1 MKTRLNENE
10 KMGALRGLLE
20 NLVERKHP
28 YAKKMA
34 MAGIRPE
41 YIQSRKDLKLLPYM
55 TKKDLL
61 ANYPLGWLAC
71 DRRDLVRFHATSG
84 TTGNPTVVAYTA
96 ADIQS
101 WSDAVSWCLGLAGL
115 DHHDTLHVAYGYGLF
130 TGGLGLHYGAEQK
143 GVSVIPV
150 SGGFTERQVKL
161 MGDLEATAL
170 ACTPSYALLLAEAIE
185 KSETPPAKL
194 KVGIFGAEAWSE
206 GLRHDL
212 EGKLGIK
219 ALDIYGLSEAM
230 GPGVAMECLQQNGLH
245 VADSFIPEI
254 IDPETLEV
262 EPDGTHGELV
272 LTSWNKQAFPVI
284 RYRTRDLT
292 RLLPGECACG
302 EPEARIERI
311 QGRSDDMLIIHGVN
325 VFPSMVEAALCKIPG
340 LTPNYLIEV
349 WKHEGMQEMS
359 ICCERSASSG
369 DQMESMAKIGAKK
382 MREALGVN
390 VPLHIMEPN
399 SLPRSEGKAK
409 RVSQLQD
416 KNQSVIY
423 SN

>member
-10 KMGALRGLLE
+10 KMDALRGILE
-20 NLVERKHP
+20 NLVKRKHP
-28 YAKKMA
+28 YAQKMA
-34 MAGIRPE
+34 AAGVCPAD
-41 YIQSRKDLKLLPYM
+41 IQNRDDLKRLPYM
-55 TKKDLL
+55 TKTDLQ

-71 DRRDLVRFHATSG
+71 DRKDLVRFHATSG

-96 ADIQS
+96 SDIQN

-143 GVSVIPV
+143 GVSVVPV

-161 MGDLEATAL
+161 MNDLEATAL

-185 KSETPPAKL
+185 KSGTHPSRL

-206 GLRHDL
+206 GLRRDL
-212 EGKLGIK
+212 DGKLGIK

-230 GPGVAMECLQQNGLH
+230 GPGVAMECLQQDGLH

-254 IDPETLEV
+254 IDPETLEAK
-262 EPDGTHGELV
+262 PDGTHGEMV

-292 RLLPGECACG
+292 RILPGACACG
-302 EPEARIERI
+302 EREARIERI

-359 ICCERSASSG
+359 SCCERNGSCTDVEAI
-369 DQMESMAKIGAKK
+369 KTLGAKK

-409 RVSQLQD
+409 RVSQLQN
-416 KNQSVIY
+416 KSESV
-423 SN
+423 NHRN

>member
-1 MKTRLNENE
+1 MKARLNENE
-10 KMGALRGLLE
+10 KIGALRGILE
-20 NLVERKHP
+20 NLVKRKHP
-28 YAKKMA
+28 YAEKMA
-34 MAGIRPE
+34 AVGIRPE
-41 YIQSRKDLKLLPYM
+41 HIQSREDLKLLPYM
-55 TKKDLL
+55 TKTDLQ

-71 DRRDLVRFHATSG
+71 DRKDLVRFHATSG

-96 ADIQS
+96 SDIQS

-115 DHHDTLHVAYGYGLF
+115 NHHDTLHVAYGYGLF

-161 MGDLEATAL
+161 MHDLEATAL
-170 ACTPSYALLLAEAIE
+170 ACTPSYALLLAEAME
-185 KSETPPAKL
+185 KSENPPTKL

-206 GLRHDL
+206 GLRRDL

-230 GPGVAMECLQQNGLH
+230 GPGVAMECLEQNGLH

-262 EPDGTHGELV
+262 KPDGTHGELV

-292 RLLPGECACG
+292 RILPGACACG
-302 EPEARIERI
+302 PDTTGSRA
-311 QGRSDDMLIIHGVN
+311 
-325 VFPSMVEAALCKIPG
+325 C
-340 LTPNYLIEV
+340 
-349 WKHEGMQEMS
+349 
-359 ICCERSASSG
+359 
-369 DQMESMAKIGAKK
+369 
-382 MREALGVN
+382 
-390 VPLHIMEPN
+390 
-399 SLPRSEGKAK
+399 PR
-409 RVSQLQD
+409 
-416 KNQSVIY
+416 
-423 SN
+423 